1 MSVSHDDTS
10 ATSAPVPGVIPQL
23 IAGEWTPGSG
33 PAVTDEN
40 PSDLSAPLGVT
51 HAAAPDEVS
60 AAVESGAA
68 ALASW
73 SATAPQERA
82 EILRRAAEIIAGEAD
97 DLALGIAR
105 EVGKTIRDSL
115 DEVHRA
121 SDILRYV
128 ASSALQ
134 PNGETYES
142 FRPGE
147 TIMTSRSPVGVVSI
161 ITPFNFPLAIPA
173 WKIGPAL
180 AYGNAVVWKPAG
192 SVPATSRRLVAAL
205 LEAGLPPAVLNLV
218 YGDADVG
225 QMLVSHDDVNA
236 VSFTGSTAVGREVI
250 ARCGA
255 YAKPIQAGMG
265 GVNPAIVLP
274 DADLQ
279 DAAARVILGAFGATG
294 QKCSSTSR
302 LLLHSGIADRFIDEL
317 IEQVANW
324 RVGDPLIGSTDM
336 GPLVSG
342 PARDRVTGV
351 VTEALTE
358 GANILTGDDDV
369 DTPSRASGYFVQPT
383 ILELKDDRSPVW
395 NTDVCG
401 PVLSI
406 IRVES
411 WQEALEFANTGPYG
425 LTASVFTHDLKVIAD
440 ARRRLKVGIL
450 HVNSETTGADPH
462 VPFGGDGDSGFGP
475 REQGSSAKEFYTRL
489 KTVYLRPF

>member
-1 MSVSHDDTS
+1 MSVTHDPTTPDPNRS
-10 ATSAPVPGVIPQL
+10 SEVIPQL

-33 PAVTDEN
+33 RATVDEN
-40 PSDLSAPLGVT
+40 PADLSNPLGMT
-51 HAAAPDEVS
+51 FEASPSEID
-60 AAVESGAA
+60 AAVRAAGAQ
-68 ALASW
+68 LGSW

-82 EILRRAAEIIAGEAD
+82 AILRRAAEVIDAD
-97 DLALGIAR
+97 AESIALGIAR
-105 EVGKTIRDSL
+105 EVGKTIRDSV
-115 DEVHRA
+115 DEVHRT
-121 SDILRYV
+121 SDILRF
-128 ASSALQ
+128 AAGLALQ
-134 PNGETYES
+134 PNGQTYES

-147 TIMTSRSPVGVVSI
+147 SIMTHRSPVGVVGI

-180 AYGNAVVWKPAG
+180 AYGNVVVWKPAS
-192 SVPATSRRLVAAL
+192 SVPLTSQHLVATL
-205 LEAGLPPAVLNLV
+205 LEAELPPAALSLV
-218 YGDADVG
+218 YGDAEVG
-225 QMLVSHDDVNA
+225 RAVTAHDGVNA

-250 ARCGA
+250 ATCGA
-255 YAKPIQAGMG
+255 HAKPIQAGMG

-279 DAAARVILGAFGATG
+279 DAASRVILGAFGATG

-336 GPLVSG
+336 GPLVSA
-342 PARDRVTGV
+342 PARDRVTRA
-351 VTEALTE
+351 VTDALAD
-358 GANILTGDDDV
+358 GANILTGDDEPDSL
-369 DTPSRASGYFVQPT
+369 TATSGYFVPPT
-383 ILELKDDRSPVW
+383 ILELKDNRPEVW

-406 IRVES
+406 IRVDS
-411 WQEALEFANTGPYG
+411 WTEALDFANSGPYG

-440 ARRRLKVGIL
+440 ARRHLKVGIL

-475 REQGSSAKEFYTRL
+475 REQGVSAQDFYTRL
-489 KTVYLRPF
+489 KTIYLRPF